1 MNRVIVAGS
10 IITDMS
16 VVVEKHPSV
25 GETVVGN
32 NLSYSPGGKGANQA
46 VSAVRLGSKV
56 AMVGKIG
63 NDVNG
68 EMSYNFLRKEGIDCY
83 DLTKA
88 NKSSTG
94 IAMIVVSEK
103 TGNNNIVVVPGAND
117 SLSPGNIDSLY
128 DDLDSFGVDESDI
141 LVSQFETPLETTK
154 HFFQRGK
161 EIGTINILN
170 PAPARKIPEDIIN
183 LIDVLIVNES
193 ELGIITNDDESITEE
208 MIEDWDVV
216 GELEENLIWMINN
229 INNRPNIVI
238 VTLGKNGVFAMI
250 GDESIKID
258 PIRVKAIDT
267 TGAGDCFVGGI
278 AAFMSVRPIKNI
290 KVLEE
295 ALRFANH
302 AASISVQRKGSG
314 VSMPYNLELGLPVM
328 RSC

>member
-16 VVVEKHPSV
+16 VVVDKHPSV
-25 GETVVGN
+25 GETIVGN

-46 VSAVRLGSKV
+46 VSAARLGSKV

-83 DLTKA
+83 DLTKT
-88 NKSSTG
+88 NKSATG

-103 TGNNNIVVVPGAND
+103 TGNNNIVVIPGAND
-117 SLSPGNIDSLY
+117 CLSIGDINLLF

-154 HFFQRGK
+154 HFFQRGR
-161 EIGTINILN
+161 EINTTNILN
-170 PAPARKIPEDIIN
+170 PAPARKIPEDIIK
-183 LIDVLIVNES
+183 LVDVLIVNES
-193 ELGIITNDDESITEE
+193 ELGIITDENEVISEE
-208 MIEDWDVV
+208 MIEDWDVMD
-216 GELEENLIWMINN
+216 ELEENLIWMINN
-229 INNRPNIVI
+229 IDNRPNIVI
-238 VTLGKNGVFAMI
+238 ITLGKNGAFGMI
-250 GDESIKID
+250 GDEYIKID
-258 PIRVKAIDT
+258 PIKVKAIDT
-267 TGAGDCFVGGI
+267 TGAGDCFVGAI
-278 AAFMSVRPIKNI
+278 AAFMSVRPINTI

-295 ALRFANH
+295 ALNFANQ

-314 VSMPYNLELGLPVM
+314 ISMPYNLEIGLAGM
-328 RSC
+328 K